1 MNLYQ
6 NKDKLF
12 KKYHIV
18 MKDNTINGSK
28 FLDHNYYYFPIKNL
42 NFWKIKNK
50 SHSVNKTNDNKHS
63 DTILNNTEKSSR
75 INSGKKIKKKKWSVI
90 QLLKINDKNITLH
103 TQTNK
108 RIVLFNS
115 NKQMINQRSASSSNI
130 HQDTY
135 LPIIPKGISN
145 QQIVEALGL
154 PQLKYVKNDKG
165 INIRVSDIT
174 NKVPDITNEI
184 KEKKQKLIKNIIQ
197 YCYMNKTRYMMK

>member
-18 MKDNTINGSK
+18 MKDNTINDSK
-28 FLDHNYYYFPIKNL
+28 FLDHNNYYFPINKL

-115 NKQMINQRSASSSNI
+115 NRQVINQKIFSSSNI
-130 HQDTY
+130 HHETDF
-135 LPIIPKGISN
+135 PISLKKITN
-145 QQIVEALGL
+145 QQI
-154 PQLKYVKNDKG
+154 
-165 INIRVSDIT
+165 
-174 NKVPDITNEI
+174 
-184 KEKKQKLIKNIIQ
+184 
-197 YCYMNKTRYMMK
+197 